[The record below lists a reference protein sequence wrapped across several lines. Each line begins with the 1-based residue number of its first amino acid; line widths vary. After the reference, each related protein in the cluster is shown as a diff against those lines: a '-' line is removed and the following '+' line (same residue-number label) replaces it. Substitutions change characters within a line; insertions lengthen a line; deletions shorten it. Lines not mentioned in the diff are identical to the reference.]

1 VALAL
6 AAEVRTLVLFHHDPQ
21 RTDEALD
28 RIVTECRTL
37 VQRAGASLEVV
48 AAAEGLTV
56 HT

>member
-1 VALAL
+1 MALAL

-21 RTDEALD
+21 RTDDALD
-28 RIVTECRTL
+28 RSVAECREL
-37 VQRAGASLEVV
+37 VRRAGASLEVV

>member
-1 VALAL
+1 
-6 AAEVRTLVLFHHDPQ
+6 LVLFHHDPQ